1 MFDVWTLLVLSSQH
15 LQHSIAGVEE
25 TPVQLTRNIEF
36 QSRSGTKPEAVNT
49 TFGAWVETLYS
60 DSMLLYVSAV
70 SLAHFMRLIL
80 VVNFVLHGFP
90 SQQLSFC
97 TSPSSRFEPWQSRGF
112 MSNAISVLTQHMF
125 QSSQS
130 LLLSLGLRI
139 PPLLIIGYWTFEDW
153 MIVILLAKFDLITL
167 FRKIQHCLHQALD
180 LDSQ

>member
-1 MFDVWTLLVLSSQH
+1 MRMTAETPKHGGLTTKSLWTEDIFSVLVASFDISPLSVVELTVLAGANSQFH
-15 LQHSIAGVEE
+15 AMQWPRCSMLWRTGCMLKSEE
-25 TPVQLTRNIEF
+25 TI
-36 QSRSGTKPEAVNT
+36 
-49 TFGAWVETLYS
+49 YS
-60 DSMLLYVSAV
+60 ASMLLYVSAV

-139 PPLLIIGYWTFEDW
+139 PPLLIIGY
-153 MIVILLAKFDLITL
+153 
-167 FRKIQHCLHQALD
+167 
-180 LDSQ
+180 